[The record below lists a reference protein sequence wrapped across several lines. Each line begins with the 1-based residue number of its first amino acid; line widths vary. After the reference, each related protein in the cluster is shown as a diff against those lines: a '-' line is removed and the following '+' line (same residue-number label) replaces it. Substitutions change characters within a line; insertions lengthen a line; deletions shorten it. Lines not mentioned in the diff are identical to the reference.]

1 MTDTLV
7 NIKGD
12 GSVIIMCDGT
22 SCKIVIF
29 HPSTRVLLV
38 KDGTK
43 KLAQLTKLQTVSHLT
58 TCFLADSSH
67 PQPGPRTF

>member
-29 HPSTRVLLV
+29 
-38 KDGTK
+38 
-43 KLAQLTKLQTVSHLT
+43 
-58 TCFLADSSH
+58 SSLNK
-67 PQPGPRTF
+67 GALGKGWD